1 MPPRTAN
8 ADPAP
13 SRFEA
18 DAAFAREVA
27 ERAAAILRE
36 RYGRVGEITYKSPKD
51 VVTEVDHL
59 SEALI
64 LDAIRERFPG
74 DGILAEESGE
84 HRGRGN
90 DGRGTMHGG
99 AGRGATGA
107 ASRTA
112 DQRAE
117 AAARRLEHGRTWV
130 VDPLDGT
137 VNYANGLPLFCVSVA
152 LVVDGRPAVG
162 AVVDPMRGE
171 TFWATADGPAM
182 LGARV
187 LNASTKERLADF
199 VVQLALA
206 GRAVTSR
213 IRAVRHAVRVSRNI
227 GSSAL
232 AFTYVAA
239 GRFDAAM
246 QTAGMSAWDIAAA
259 GLIAE
264 RAGATV
270 TDADGGPWFD
280 VSRAT
285 RSFGCVA
292 APPEHHA
299 ELLRLS
305 RAPQG

>member
-1 MPPRTAN
+1 MPPTTPTAPST
-8 ADPAP
+8 APDPAA
-13 SRFEA
+13 SRFA
-18 DAAFAREVA
+18 DDAAFAREVA
-27 ERAAAILRE
+27 ERAGRILLE
-36 RYGRVGEITYKSPKD
+36 RYERVGEIAYKSAKD

-64 LDAIRERFPG
+64 LGAIRERFPT

-84 HRGRGN
+84 HRGRGH
-90 DGRGTMHGG
+90 GRH
-99 AGRGATGA
+99 A
-107 ASRTA
+107 ATA
-112 DQRAE
+112 DATRAE
-117 AAARRLEHGRTWV
+117 EAARSLATGRTWII
-130 VDPLDGT
+130 DPLDGT

-162 AVVDPMRGE
+162 AVHDPLRSE

-182 LGARV
+182 LGDRV
-187 LNASTKERLADF
+187 LAASTKERLTDL
-199 VVQLALA
+199 VLQLALA
-206 GRAVTSR
+206 GRAVATR
-213 IRAVRHAVRVSRNI
+213 ARAVRKAVRVTRNI

-239 GRFDAAM
+239 GRFDASI

-270 TDADGGPWFD
+270 TDSNGGPWFD

-285 RSFGCVA
+285 RTFGCLA
-292 APPEHHA
+292 APPAHHA

-305 RAPQG
+305 RGD

>member
-1 MPPRTAN
+1 VTAN
-8 ADPAP
+8 GSATPGTTPVAPSTPVEP
-13 SRFEA
+13 SRFAA
-18 DAAFAREVA
+18 DAAFAREIA
-27 ERAAAILRE
+27 ERAGRLLLE
-36 RYGRVGEITYKSPKD
+36 RYERVEEIDYKSARD

-64 LDAIRERFPG
+64 LGAIRERFPG

-84 HRGRGN
+84 HRGHG
-90 DGRGTMHGG
+90 HGG
-99 AGRGATGA
+99 HGPRGAHVEP
-107 ASRTA
+107 A
-112 DQRAE
+112 D
-117 AAARRLEHGRTWV
+117 AAARSLSAGRTWI

-152 LVVDGRPAVG
+152 LVVDGRPSVG
-162 AVVDPMRGE
+162 VVVDPMRDE

-182 LGARV
+182 LGDRP
-187 LNASTKERLADF
+187 LHASTKDAMSDL
-199 VVQLALA
+199 VLQLALA
-206 GRAVTSR
+206 GRSVTSR
-213 IRAVRHAVRVSRNI
+213 ARSVRKAVRVTRNI

-239 GRFDAAM
+239 GRFDAAI

-280 VSRAT
+280 VARAT
-285 RSFGCVA
+285 RMLGCLA
-292 APPEHHA
+292 APPAHHA

-305 RAPQG
+305 RQPGN

>member
-1 MPPRTAN
+1 MPPDNAN
-8 ADPAP
+8 DPDS
-13 SRFEA
+13 SRFAA

-27 ERAAAILRE
+27 ERAGAILRE
-36 RYGRVGEITYKSPKD
+36 RYGQVGEITYKSPKD

-64 LDAIRERFPG
+64 LGAIRERFPG

-84 HRGRGN
+84 HRGGGR
-90 DGRGTMHGG
+90 DGRRTGQDGP
-99 AGRGATGA
+99 GRGARGA
-107 ASRTA
+107 ARHAT
-112 DQRAE
+112 DERAE
-117 AAARRLEHGRTWV
+117 AAARSLGHGRTWI

-182 LGARV
+182 LGDRV
-187 LNASTKERLADF
+187 LRASAKERLGDL

-213 IRAVRHAVRVSRNI
+213 IRAVRRAVRVSRNI
-227 GSSAL
+227 GTSAL

-239 GRFDAAM
+239 GRFDAAL

-285 RSFGCVA
+285 RTFGCVA
-292 APPEHHA
+292 APPAHHA
-299 ELLRLS
+299 ELLRMS

>member
-1 MPPRTAN
+1 MPEL
-8 ADPAP
+8 PA
-13 SRFEA
+13 SRFAA

-27 ERAAAILRE
+27 ERAGEILRE
-36 RYGRVGEITYKSPKD
+36 HYERVEEITYKSAKD

-59 SEALI
+59 SEVLI
-64 LDAIRERFPG
+64 LGAVRERFPG

-84 HRGRGN
+84 HRGHG
-90 DGRGTMHGG
+90 HGG
-99 AGRGATGA
+99 QGPRGAHAEPADA
-107 ASRTA
+107 APRSLSA
-112 DQRAE
+112 
-117 AAARRLEHGRTWV
+117 GRTWI

-162 AVVDPMRGE
+162 VVVDPMRGE

-182 LGARV
+182 LGDRV
-187 LNASTKERLADF
+187 LRASSKERLGDF
-199 VVQLALA
+199 VIQLALA

-213 IRAVRHAVRVSRNI
+213 IRAVRKAVRVSRNI

-239 GRFDAAM
+239 GRFDAAV
-246 QTAGMSAWDIAAA
+246 QSAGMSAWDIAAA

-264 RAGATV
+264 RAGAVV
-270 TDADGGPWFD
+270 TDAEGGPWFD
-280 VSRAT
+280 VARTT
-285 RSFGCVA
+285 RTFGSLA
-292 APPEHHA
+292 APPAHHA

-305 RAPQG
+305 RQPVG

>member
-1 MPPRTAN
+1 MPIALPSSS
-8 ADPAP
+8 PAED
-13 SRFEA
+13 RFAA

-27 ERAAAILRE
+27 ERAGAILRD
-36 RYGRVGEITYKSPKD
+36 RYERVGAITYKSPKD

-84 HRGRGN
+84 HRGRG
-90 DGRGTMHGG
+90 HG
-99 AGRGATGA
+99 GRGAGQ
-107 ASRTA
+107 A
-112 DQRAE
+112 DEGRADTV
-117 AAARRLEHGRTWV
+117 ARSLSAGRTWII
-130 VDPLDGT
+130 DPLDGT

-152 LVVDGRPAVG
+152 LTVDGRPGVG
-162 AVVDPMRGE
+162 VVVDPLRGE

-182 LGARV
+182 LGDRILHV
-187 LNASTKERLADF
+187 SDKERAGDL
-199 VVQLALA
+199 VIQLALA
-206 GRAVTSR
+206 GRAVTSL
-213 IRAVRHAVRVSRNI
+213 IRAVRKAVRVSRNI

-239 GRFDAAM
+239 GRFDAAI
-246 QTAGMSAWDIAAA
+246 QSAGMSAWDIAAA

-270 TDADGGPWFD
+270 TDAEGGAWFD
-280 VSRAT
+280 VTRAT
-285 RSFGCVA
+285 QTFGCVA
-292 APPEHHA
+292 APPAHHA

-305 RAPQG
+305 RSPRA